1 MVANL
6 KCLAWLVDFKVF
18 LNYVGQQLDLV
29 LVRLYW
35 LDTAAD
41 QILTVFSSTT
51 GWTTSGQLVASFWL
65 KLPQL
70 STFGQLLV
78 NFWSTFGEC
87 STGQVF
93 QRLHQSLTPRAAP
106 NLPRPWTIPPL
117 TSLPPQRVSG
127 LTPTID
133 NLQHRPICIDEFH
146 KNLKGRRRRRL
157 GLRIPRRVNRNPL
170 KELHNRCCSLLR
182 RGGG

>member
-41 QILTVFSSTT
+41 QLLTVFSSTT

-65 KLPQL
+65 KLSVNFLNCQLLVNFLNCQLLVNFL

-78 NFWSTFGEC
+78 NFLNC
-87 STGQVF
+87 Q
-93 QRLHQSLTPRAAP
+93 
-106 NLPRPWTIPPL
+106 
-117 TSLPPQRVSG
+117 
-127 LTPTID
+127 
-133 NLQHRPICIDEFH
+133 
-146 KNLKGRRRRRL
+146 
-157 GLRIPRRVNRNPL
+157 
-170 KELHNRCCSLLR
+170 LL
-182 RGGG
+182 